1 MRAELLGKAE
11 LELVIDIE
19 ELESKI
25 ALDGG
30 ETVLG
35 LPAPKGKH

>member
-1 MRAELLGKAE
+1 MHKQDALPTEELIQTE
-11 LELVIDIE
+11 VE

-30 ETVLG
+30 ETA
-35 LPAPKGKH
+35 LPL

>member
-1 MRAELLGKAE
+1 MSDFLKVIDEQKREVKLL
-11 LELVIDIE
+11 LDIE

-30 ETVLG
+30 ETVVG
-35 LPAPKGKH
+35 L